1 MHMCTDQNIFICLK
15 LRFYCPYLFLIFL
28 GINIFSGNNNSTLKN
43 GTEILCYK
51 CHLIKNA
58 YQIKTLNTEL
68 DKSYNMELLCLWNG
82 CDFSK
87 GVKFAS
93 VPDNWKKAVYSSLI
107 QRKTPRINEKQ

>member
-1 MHMCTDQNIFICLK
+1 MEIEMLVYVYTHIHVHRSKYF
-15 LRFYCPYLFLIFL
+15 YLFKIKVLLSIPFP
-28 GINIFSGNNNSTLKN
+28 NFSWNKYFYGNNNSTLKN
-43 GTEILCYK
+43 GTEIQCYK

-82 CDFSK
+82 CDFTK

-93 VPDNWKKAVYSSLI
+93 VPDNWKKAVYS
-107 QRKTPRINEKQ
+107 